1 MSSIVPIARTVVK
14 KVTPKTKKGKVA
26 AAGAAAF
33 GIGMANRDNSKPAT
47 TTALAPTES
56 KRTSDKWDWWKN
68 FIRFRTRYSSKGW
81 S

>member
-33 GIGMANRDNSKPAT
+33 GIGIANRDDSKPTTT
-47 TTALAPTES
+47 TTAPYY
-56 KRTSDKWDWWKN
+56 N
-68 FIRFRTRYSSKGW
+68 NYCYYNYYYYYY
-81 S
+81 